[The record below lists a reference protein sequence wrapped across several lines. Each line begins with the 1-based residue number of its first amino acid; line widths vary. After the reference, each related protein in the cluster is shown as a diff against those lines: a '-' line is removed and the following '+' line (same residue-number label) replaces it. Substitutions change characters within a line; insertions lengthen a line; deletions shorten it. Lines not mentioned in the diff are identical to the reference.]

1 MTQLMFTYDVTLR
14 CAYLR
19 TFSHPAIAPSKI
31 ANAIC
36 GAIPSGRV
44 VGVAASG
51 GPGFG
56 GLVAGGEEVL
66 NYNSGQTSA
75 FGYGGLQV
83 GCCNFLSGSVYTGFA
98 YGLNNNNSNYS
109 GGFTSISGSGGP
121 ISVTVSRSSNGVG
134 EPIGVAPPG
143 TPGAVTTVT
152 VGGGEG
158 VNTQVTGFGSVTTY
172 SNPLQTGQF
181 TGFGLGDYLA
191 YGARQLCKAAGY

>member
-1 MTQLMFTYDVTLR
+1 
-14 CAYLR
+14 
-19 TFSHPAIAPSKI
+19 
-31 ANAIC
+31 
-36 GAIPSGRV
+36 
-44 VGVAASG
+44 
-51 GPGFG
+51 
-56 GLVAGGEEVL
+56 VL

-83 GCCNFLSGSVYTGFA
+83 GCCNFLSGSVYMGFA
-98 YGLNNNNSNYS
+98 YGLNNDNSNYS
-109 GGFTSISGSGGP
+109 GGFTSISGSAGP
-121 ISVTVSRSSNGVG
+121 TSVTVSRSSNAVG
-134 EPIGVAPPG
+134 QPIGVAPLG

-191 YGARQLCKAAGY
+191 YAARQLCQAAGY